1 MLPAETFEKLK
12 LVGFAVNC
20 PAGVVEPVPVSET
33 VVVGFVGSLLVIVML
48 PGTAPAAVG
57 VKVTDTGT
65 DCPALIVFGVATP
78 LIPNSAPL
86 KVITETVRSDEPLF
100 PMEKVDVPFDPI
112 VTVPKSSAEGV
123 RVICC

>member
-1 MLPAETFEKLK
+1 M
-12 LVGFAVNC
+12 
-20 PAGVVEPVPVSET
+20 
-33 VVVGFVGSLLVIVML
+33 LVIVML
-48 PGTAPAAVG
+48 PGTVPAVVG

-86 KVITETVRSDEPLF
+86 KVITETVKSDEPLF

-112 VTVPKSSAEGV
+112 VTLPKSSTEGV
-123 RVICC
+123 REICCCGEVVIVPLRLTTPEVVPEPAP